1 MERLPGVTPKEGFF
15 VFPGPSRRET
25 GAVEWG
31 VRKPQKESKA
41 EEGAVGCEQR
51 PLSRPKAQEAIF

>member
-41 EEGAVGCEQR
+41 EEGAVG
-51 PLSRPKAQEAIF
+51 L